1 MENLERE
8 LLNYKA
14 VGKFLADLKEELEEK
29 DNEIV
34 KVAESKRIKQKSK
47 IMDKFMQK
55 FKRVARESIDEERL
69 LIKEFKQGMNRT
81 IQ

>member
-34 KVAESKRIKQKSK
+34 KVAESKRIEQKSK
-47 IMDKFMQK
+47 IMDKFM
-55 FKRVARESIDEERL
+55 
-69 LIKEFKQGMNRT
+69 
-81 IQ
+81 